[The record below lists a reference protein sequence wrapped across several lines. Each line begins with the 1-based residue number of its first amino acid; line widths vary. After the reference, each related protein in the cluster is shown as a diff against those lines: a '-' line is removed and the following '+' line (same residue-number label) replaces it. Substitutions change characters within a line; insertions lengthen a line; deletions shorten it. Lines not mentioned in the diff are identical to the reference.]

1 MYLGVGRKR
10 MSNYTPEYEIDDFI
24 DGCEC
29 CAMNLEILEGKEN
42 E

>member
-1 MYLGVGRKR
+1 
-10 MSNYTPEYEIDDFI
+10 MSNYTPEYDIDDFV

-29 CAMNLEILEGKEN
+29 CAMNIRILEGE